1 MSPILRW
8 TLLALAL
15 ASPALSQV
23 GEFGNLDEMS
33 SRDAPSPMA
42 DGETAPPMAPI
53 NCEEESAATT
63 EPYDLDN
70 PSNNALLDLILPPV
84 VQVLHEDLRIGPGDA
99 TIVLRWTFNL
109 ISSWFEALAPYHST
123 AVGVYSD
130 LGRRPASES
139 ETQGDQSIAVL
150 YSSARMLTWW
160 AHFSV
165 LCSSACGVLQISRR
179 FCSRALLMSR
189 SCTFNGTCKCM
200 HSCTD
205 VRCHQTC

>member
-1 MSPILRW
+1 MFPIVRW

-15 ASPALSQV
+15 TLPALSTREN
-23 GEFGNLDEMS
+23 GDRAEMS

-42 DGETAPPMAPI
+42 DGATALPMAPTS
-53 NCEEESAATT
+53 CEDESAAAT

-99 TIVLRWTFNL
+99 TIMLRWTFNL
-109 ISSWFEALAPYHST
+109 ISSWFEALAPYHAT

-130 LGRRPASES
+130 LGRRSASEF

-150 YSSARMLTWW
+150 YSSARVLTW
-160 AHFSV
+160 
-165 LCSSACGVLQISRR
+165 
-179 FCSRALLMSR
+179 
-189 SCTFNGTCKCM
+189 
-200 HSCTD
+200 
-205 VRCHQTC
+205 